1 MGTAK
6 RWNRDKRRQSKVD
19 GARSVPNFPRALLRR
34 RDEQRALRFR
44 RDEEIFLRWAGFGQE
59 DEFDLTSLHR
69 LAGLRVEITV
79 SDVSASVDDRMDFR
93 LPLLRAG
100 QDLFRKRRHDLGSWK
115 ARRGIKRSPMIV
127 RDRSKDD
134 SHFAQLLDS
143 HGRTVRRQPLS
154 RCIPGADRNHVS
166 QLRHGKAG
174 HGGTRLEAAARA
186 APHAGRRPG
195 SPPDRRE
202 VWDPVRDDGN
212 PAEPVYRGDDGVD
225 HQPRPRRCPVGVL
238 RDHAEEPDERSH
250 RRRCDQHHPDLL
262 RRPARH
268 NRWPHRDPRRDPR
281 GGETVHALVP
291 EDVGWSSGH
300 GVPCSPGG
308 ALFPFRSLPFALAFS
323 QSTERSEP
331 EVWSDHVTLRGESGT
346 FASADRGFWGATAPP
361 ILPGDSQRRQPGR
374 NPYGHGLRWADET
387 MTSSYETGREAMAE
401 LGAKQPH
408 ELLLIL
414 GGVLAILLSVAIY
427 GVQWAN
433 QGIPRAQYGDV
444 ASTVIINVVLGGSLW
459 ASAAMTR
466 KNLMN
471 GAIVAVVISIILIYY
486 GGQPGTIG
494 GVVGILGAIVAA
506 AKPYLPWSRRSE

>member
-1 MGTAK
+1 M
-6 RWNRDKRRQSKVD
+6 
-19 GARSVPNFPRALLRR
+19 
-34 RDEQRALRFR
+34 
-44 RDEEIFLRWAGFGQE
+44 
-59 DEFDLTSLHR
+59 
-69 LAGLRVEITV
+69 
-79 SDVSASVDDRMDFR
+79 M
-93 LPLLRAG
+93 
-100 QDLFRKRRHDLGSWK
+100 
-115 ARRGIKRSPMIV
+115 V
-127 RDRSKDD
+127 RDHSKDD
-134 SHFAQLLDS
+134 SHFAHPLDS
-143 HGRTVRRQPLS
+143 HRRTVRREPLS
-154 RCIPGADRNHVS
+154 RGIPGEGRNHVP

-174 HGGTRLEAAARA
+174 YGGTRLEAAARA
-186 APHAGRRPG
+186 ALDAGRRPG
-195 SPPDRRE
+195 SPPHRRE
-202 VWDPVRDDGN
+202 IWDPVRDDGN
-212 PAEPVYRGDDGVD
+212 PTEPVYRGDDGVD
-225 HQPRPRRCPVGVL
+225 HQRRPRRGPVGVL

-268 NRWPHRDPRRDPR
+268 NRKPHRDPPRDPR

-331 EVWSDHVTLRGESGT
+331 EVRSDHVTLRGESGT
-346 FASADRGFWGATAPP
+346 FAPADRGFWGATAPP
-361 ILPGDSQRRQPGR
+361 VLPGDSQRRQPGR

-414 GGVLAILLSVAIY
+414 GGVLAILLSVAIFFNDTATPEIY
-427 GVQWAN
+427 PLPLHNALP
-433 QGIPRAQYGDV
+433 IL
-444 ASTVIINVVLGGSLW
+444 IINVVLGGSLW

-471 GAIVAVVISIILIYY
+471 GAIVAGVGRIILNYL
-486 GGQPGTIG
+486 GRQPRPH
-494 GVVGILGAIVAA
+494 GAGRAGA
-506 AKPYLPWSRRSE
+506 PA